1 MTTHA
6 CHGLFV
12 TGTDTGIG
20 KTHVAAM
27 IARALVAQGKRVGVY
42 KPAAS
47 GCRPTSDGDSHGS
60 LTSDDLKSEDAV
72 QLWEAAGRPGDLEHV
87 CPQRFAAPLAP
98 HLAARAEG
106 RELDFDQLRWGLDF
120 WRPRSDV
127 IVVEGAGGLFSP
139 LSDERLNMDLAL
151 ALGFPLVIVAANR
164 LGVLHAVLATVNAAA
179 YYNLKHVRHELKI
192 AAVVLNTPTAD
203 DGPVDPSRQS
213 NAAVLRQALRPFK
226 VGQFVEL
233 RYGAESFPAPI
244 DWSTPARG
252 ERVS

>member
-47 GCRPTSDGDSHGS
+47 GCTRDADGN
-60 LTSDDLKSEDAV
+60 LTSDDAV

-106 RELDFDQLRWGLDF
+106 RELDFDQLRWGLDY

-127 IVVEGAGGLFSP
+127 VVVEGAGGLFSP
-139 LSDERLNMDLAL
+139 LSDDRLNMDLAL
-151 ALGFPLVIVAANR
+151 ALGFPLVIVAPNR

-192 AAVVLNTPTAD
+192 AAVVLNQPTAD
-203 DGPVDPSRQS
+203 DGPADPSRQS

-233 RYGAESFPAPI
+233 PYGAESFPAPI
-244 DWSTPARG
+244 DWIAPARG
-252 ERVS
+252 ERAS

>member
-47 GCRPTSDGDSHGS
+47 GCTRDADGN
-60 LTSDDLKSEDAV
+60 LTSDDAV

-106 RELDFDQLRWGLDF
+106 RELDFDQLRWGLDY

-127 IVVEGAGGLFSP
+127 VVVEGAGGLFSP
-139 LSDERLNMDLAL
+139 LSDDRLNMDLA
-151 ALGFPLVIVAANR
+151 
-164 LGVLHAVLATVNAAA
+164 
-179 YYNLKHVRHELKI
+179 
-192 AAVVLNTPTAD
+192 
-203 DGPVDPSRQS
+203 
-213 NAAVLRQALRPFK
+213 
-226 VGQFVEL
+226 
-233 RYGAESFPAPI
+233 
-244 DWSTPARG
+244 
-252 ERVS
+252 

>member
-27 IARALVAQGKRVGVY
+27 IARALAAQGRRVGVY

-47 GCRPTSDGDSHGS
+47 GCTHDSNGS
-60 LTSDDLKSEDAV
+60 LTSEDAV

-106 RELDFDQLRWGLDF
+106 RELDFDQLRWGLDY

-127 IVVEGAGGLFSP
+127 VVVEGAGGLFSP
-139 LSDERLNMDLAL
+139 LGDEKLNIDLAL
-151 ALGFPLVIVAANR
+151 ALGFPLVIVAENR
-164 LGVLHAVLATVNAAA
+164 LGVIHGVLATCNAVSS
-179 YYNLKHVRHELKI
+179 YNLKYVRHALKI
-192 AAVVLNTPTAD
+192 ACVILNRPTGHDAKD
-203 DGPVDPSRQS
+203 LSRES
-213 NAAVLRQALRPFK
+213 NGAELRKHVRCFK
-226 VGQFVEL
+226 VSEFVEL
-233 RYGAESFPAPI
+233 DHGAAEFPGHVNWTMLSLYKPGY
-244 DWSTPARG
+244 PQ
-252 ERVS
+252 VK